1 MPDSTDFSVG
11 PFQRKKGLL
20 HCQSA
25 AVAGKAPVCT
35 NDAVA
40 GDGDKNRIRVIC
52 HANRAKGLR
61 VPNGPGDV
69 FIAAGFAVRDLLQ
82 CSPDLFLKRSPVQP
96 VRKIKYPSRP
106 GKIFIQLP
114 KHRLH
119 QLVRCIGF
127 CIGLGGLQ
135 CRDRAVFPI
144 QLYGAH
150 RRMINGGSFHG
161 IGGAQRNRTAS
172 QRSISMR
179 LARASMREV
188 RSFRRVSQSSALRL
202 PWTRVTM

>member
-1 MPDSTDFSVG
+1 MKRVG
-11 PFQRKKGLL
+11 G
-20 HCQSA
+20 
-25 AVAGKAPVCT
+25 
-35 NDAVA
+35 
-40 GDGDKNRIRVIC
+40 
-52 HANRAKGLR
+52 
-61 VPNGPGDV
+61 
-69 FIAAGFAVRDLLQ
+69 
-82 CSPDLFLKRSPVQP
+82 LFLYA
-96 VRKIKYPSRP
+96 I
-106 GKIFIQLP
+106 LA
-114 KHRLH
+114 
-119 QLVRCIGF
+119 GF

-144 QLYGAH
+144 QLYGAY